1 PISPGARP
9 TRCCRFPWSPLLL
22 PVELVGA
29 LVVATEMDTGDLAQL
44 TGCFDQHLAR
54 SAGAVGQQPRQPLE
68 LGRRTGPA
76 TVLAERVL
84 LRPVRLELA
93 LGGEHVLPGSL
104 ELAGAPVQPLDVDP
118 DPRPRHRHLPNNG
131 PLKHNPP
138 AAGSHCGRIAYSSDV
153 RTHRG
158 GSRADSAEL
167 RPRERDQAP
176 AVDAA
181 CCCLFGV
188 RLTPAPSRSEEHTSE
203 LQ

>member
-1 PISPGARP
+1 AGPISPGARP

-118 DPRPRHRHLPNNG
+118 DPRPRHRHGHSSTIRPQREVTAGGLHIPRTFAPTGAVPGPIQPNCGPGNG
-131 PLKHNPP
+131 
-138 AAGSHCGRIAYSSDV
+138 I
-153 RTHRG
+153 
-158 GSRADSAEL
+158 
-167 RPRERDQAP
+167 RPRQSTPLA
-176 AVDAA
+176 AVCSA
-181 CCCLFGV
+181 CG
-188 RLTPAPSRSEEHTSE
+188 
-203 LQ
+203 